1 MVPCGY
7 VVVVA
12 VVSSLVQISSNR
24 GFLSNSQFAADN
36 SCHQDCEEKLI
47 IKKNTIIHD
56 IYIYTL
62 ILNLYTHTHLT
73 DKTVLRL
80 VQECSPLVYYIDFN

>member
-56 IYIYTL
+56 IYIYTD
-62 ILNLYTHTHLT
+62 IKPVHTHTL
-73 DKTVLRL
+73 DRQDSVTVGAR
-80 VQECSPLVYYIDFN
+80 VQSTCVLH